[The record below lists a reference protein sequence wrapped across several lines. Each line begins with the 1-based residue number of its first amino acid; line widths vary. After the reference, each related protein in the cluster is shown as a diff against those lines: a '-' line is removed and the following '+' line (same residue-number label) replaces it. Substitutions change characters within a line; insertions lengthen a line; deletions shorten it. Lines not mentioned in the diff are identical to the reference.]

1 MTIKKRFT
9 SFSSAPLPEFINST
23 PNHLQNQETRVSSTC
38 RDSGTCL
45 DDAIP
50 ALVRHNILHTPARE
64 LINNSDNDEEGIT
77 EDNDNTSRVDLP
89 PSYSLLDFQDL
100 PSYQEII

>member
-23 PNHLQNQETRVSSTC
+23 PNHLPNPETGVSSTC
-38 RDSGTCL
+38 QDSGTCL